1 MKKLLTMLLLI
12 VATTAMAQ
20 NDTKIGVYD
29 LDKSSVDEPTT
40 KGKRTETVDTLLPAQ
55 AGVNVQGQIDHDT
68 LTYTATAPLVK
79 ITISQVKDDAETKIN
94 EYALAEATTGKI
106 PLANLPEN
114 VVIKFSF
121 LAKDGSE
128 AEILMDN

>member
-1 MKKLLTMLLLI
+1 MLLLL

-40 KGKRTETVDTLLPAQ
+40 KGKRTETVDTLLPPAQ

-79 ITISQVKDDAETKIN
+79 ITISQVKDAVETKIN
-94 EYALAEATTGKI
+94 DYELAEATSGKL